1 MTVSQPLIS
10 RFRVSLLILGGELS
24 QILPYRRAKRGLT
37 SGISAAECLKMPPW
51 PLTAAAGLREI
62 INDLI

>member
-24 QILPYRRAKRGLT
+24 QILPYRHAKRGLT
-37 SGISAAECLKMPPW
+37 SGISAAESLKMPPW
-51 PLTAAAGLREI
+51 PLTAAVGLREI